1 MTEVISV
8 RFRGGCKNYYF
19 DPKGIQARMG
29 DEVIV
34 ETAQGMEFAT
44 VTQGNHDVEDSAI
57 VKPLSPVIRMA
68 TEAGN
73 VIPPTA
79 LTTAPQIGLCG
90 EVSASIPIH
99 CVNRCADS
107 PGKT

>member
-1 MTEVISV
+1 MNLTVSSWETV
-8 RFRGGCKNYYF
+8 FRTKN
-19 DPKGIQARMG
+19 PTRPQ
-29 DEVIV
+29 
-34 ETAQGMEFAT
+34 T
-44 VTQGNHDVEDSAI
+44 
-57 VKPLSPVIRMA
+57 SPAESTPHASDTRLIRMA